1 MLRKISFL
9 LPSFGKTFFLS
20 ETVCIFSLVTLIFV
34 GVFFQYK
41 KIDKMHFTG
50 LFAKKYIDRYE
61 KNFA

>member
-41 KIDKMHFTG
+41 KLIRCILLG